1 MNRPS
6 PPDGVHLQEVGDE
19 QQEFQPEIETGGH
32 HTFED
37 LRIQHHDGAQYNAQY
52 SIQHSQTHGPCPF
65 FPQAK
70 GHDAFET
77 EKENEQ
83 KA

>member
-52 SIQHSQTHGPCPF
+52 SIQHSQTSSATARPSSRP
-65 FPQAK
+65 AILS
-70 GHDAFET
+70 AWM
-77 EKENEQ
+77 
-83 KA
+83 